1 MESKIEMLRR
11 MMEVISSCDETTTRG
26 MVPEVVSVGK
36 MARQVIGLWD
46 YQGIDRENPMENNFV

>member
-26 MVPEVVSVGK
+26 MVPEVVPVGK
-36 MARQVIGLWD
+36 MARQVIGLC